1 MGRWRSTADAPDSKL
16 VWLSMSCSG
25 ALKQRR
31 AGLFVIVRKPTLQAS
46 FRSADLLMCE
56 GCGQLHRWP
65 GLSSASVARCVQCNA
80 VLGRGHR
87 LGTQALLA
95 LTVAALLM
103 LLITHFTNVASI
115 RLQGPPQSATFPMAI
130 VATWRDGEHLVAV
143 VAALT
148 AIVAPALFILLRLH
162 MLLPLSLNRRPL
174 GFRTCM
180 RWLHHVS
187 RWNMVE
193 VLTVA
198 ALVSLVRIADLA
210 QAMPGP
216 AMFAMAALALLL
228 AAIESAGVKHLWH
241 ELPQTSA

>member
-1 MGRWRSTADAPDSKL
+1 MQLKGGSNGARILGWCGLASGLLARSGFGPCAGQVRIIGWRQD
-16 VWLSMSCSG
+16 
-25 ALKQRR
+25 
-31 AGLFVIVRKPTLQAS
+31 TLQAS
-46 FRSADLLMCE
+46 SEPAALVMCE
-56 GCGQLHRWP
+56 RCGQLHRWP
-65 GLSSASVARCVQCNA
+65 TLSSRLVARCVQCEA

-87 LGTQALLA
+87 LTTQGLLA

-103 LLITHFTNVASI
+103 LLVTHFANIASI
-115 RLQGPPQSATFPMAI
+115 RLQGPAQVATFPMAI
-130 VATWRDGEHLVAV
+130 AATWREGEHVVAV
-143 VAALT
+143 LAALS
-148 AIVAPALFILLRLH
+148 AIVAPGLFILLRLCV
-162 MLLPLSLNRRPL
+162 LVPLALHRRPL

-210 QAMPGP
+210 QATPGP
-216 AMFAMAALALLL
+216 AMYAMAVLALLL

-241 ELPQTSA
+241 ELPQ

>member
-1 MGRWRSTADAPDSKL
+1 
-16 VWLSMSCSG
+16 
-25 ALKQRR
+25 
-31 AGLFVIVRKPTLQAS
+31 
-46 FRSADLLMCE
+46 MCE
-56 GCGQLHRWP
+56 RCGQLHRWP
-65 GLSSASVARCVQCNA
+65 ALSSRSVARCVQCEA

-87 LGTQALLA
+87 LTTQALLA

-103 LLITHFTNVASI
+103 LLVTHLANVASI
-115 RLQGPPQSATFPMAI
+115 RLQGPALAATFPMAI
-130 VATWRDGEHLVAV
+130 VATWREGEHLVAV
-143 VAALT
+143 LAALT
-148 AIVAPALFILLRLH
+148 AIVAPTLFILLRLH
-162 MLLPLSLNRRPL
+162 VLLPLTLGRRPL

-210 QAMPGP
+210 QATPGP
-216 AMFAMAALALLL
+216 AMYAMAVLALLL

-241 ELPQTSA
+241 ELPP

>member
-1 MGRWRSTADAPDSKL
+1 MLFQRRVHSRLA
-16 VWLSMSCSG
+16 WLSIKLAG
-25 ALKQRR
+25 PRLAR
-31 AGLFVIVRKPTLQAS
+31 AIRQGFTALQAS
-46 FRSADLLMCE
+46 VDSAALVMCE
-56 GCGQLHRWP
+56 RCGQLHRWP
-65 GLSSASVARCVQCNA
+65 SLSSRSVARCVQCEA

-87 LGTQALLA
+87 LSTQALLA

-103 LLITHFTNVASI
+103 LLITHLANVASI
-115 RLQGPPQSATFPMAI
+115 RLQGPALATTFPMAI
-130 VATWRDGEHLVAV
+130 AATWREGEHLVAV
-143 VAALT
+143 LAAFT

-162 MLLPLSLNRRPL
+162 VLLPIALKRRPW

-210 QAMPGP
+210 QATPGP
-216 AMFAMAALALLL
+216 AMYAMAVLALLL

-241 ELPQTSA
+241 ELPEVRK